1 MTPGC
6 SQGQPCLQ
14 LSGLFQNNCHD
25 SNPGPLHPTAPRIS
39 THAATPPGVPP
50 PLPSLPSPPRL
61 KLWDITD
68 YWVWHSKSAAH
79 LERLAALGPANLLVM
94 HGSSFSGA
102 GCADMVR
109 ELSKLRAGYEPSA
122 AA

>member
-1 MTPGC
+1 MIPTPV
-6 SQGQPCLQ
+6 
-14 LSGLFQNNCHD
+14 HYT
-25 SNPGPLHPTAPRIS
+25 PLHPGSQPTL
-39 THAATPPGVPP
+39 PP
-50 PLPSLPSPPRL
+50 PLVSHPPSPPSPRL